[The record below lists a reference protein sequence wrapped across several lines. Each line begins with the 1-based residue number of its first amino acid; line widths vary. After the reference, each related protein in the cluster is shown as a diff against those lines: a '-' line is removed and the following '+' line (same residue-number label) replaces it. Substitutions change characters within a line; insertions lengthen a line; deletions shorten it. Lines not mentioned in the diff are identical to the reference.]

1 MKASII
7 FALAIL
13 RINSTFAHLK
23 GTNNARDES
32 LDSTTVDNSHNAAEA
47 IQKELAHVSSAKTIA
62 INNNSRRRLRKY
74 KQPSPQ
80 ELCSAYMIYDYLTRK
95 MERDSPLQN
104 DGTNIDWSSACPPLH
119 DLNPH
124 ICPSGQYL
132 DDICSSRY
140 RIHLNPSVRYE
151 YCKPLLGGIEDEED
165 RDDCVKA
172 CVRYVSR
179 DRGDCCKFECEEE
192 VRTRL

>member
-1 MKASII
+1 
-7 FALAIL
+7 
-13 RINSTFAHLK
+13 
-23 GTNNARDES
+23 
-32 LDSTTVDNSHNAAEA
+32 
-47 IQKELAHVSSAKTIA
+47 
-62 INNNSRRRLRKY
+62 
-74 KQPSPQ
+74 
-80 ELCSAYMIYDYLTRK
+80 MIYDYLTRK

-192 VRTRL
+192 VRTRLWWRWYLGILWCARLVSRLWDARWRMYLCGECRLAREQYW